1 MKRKRKKTETESR
14 ERVPQPAGKVQV
26 PFFGMRTIKTLIA
39 VYLCFA
45 IGILRGV
52 LPFYSAIAAILC
64 MKKDVDEGKR
74 AGVHRSIG
82 TLIGGGIGLLCL
94 LLFRRLN
101 IPEFGWLHFLLIT
114 LGLVPVIYSI
124 VALKAKESV
133 YIGCVVFLSVTVS
146 HGGDEKPYLF
156 AANRVLDTFIGII
169 TSQAVNRILPRGRG
183 E

>member
-1 MKRKRKKTETESR
+1 MKRKKTKTGAGISPR
-14 ERVPQPAGKVQV
+14 QPDGKAH
-26 PFFGMRTIKTLIA
+26 PRFWGMRTIKTLLA

-64 MKKDVDEGKR
+64 MKKDVDEGKK

-82 TLIGGGIGLLCL
+82 TLIGGSIGLLCL
-94 LLFRRLN
+94 LLFRRLEMT
-101 IPEFGWLHFLLIT
+101 EFGWLHFLLIT

-156 AANRVLDTFIGII
+156 AANRMLDTFIGII
-169 TSQAVNRILPRGRG
+169 TAQVVNRVLPMGR
-183 E
+183 EE